1 MQDKLRFEVPWSHM
15 DAAWMEHACRLA
27 QLGRGTVDP
36 NPMVGAVLVRDG
48 ICVGEGWHSRAGEPH
63 AEVFAVE
70 KAGELAH
77 GSALYINLEPC
88 IHVGR
93 TPPCAPMLVE
103 AGISRVLVGM
113 VDPDPRVAG
122 QGIAF
127 LRDQGIDVL
136 VAPPEWQV
144 RCALENSRFA
154 ISTHYRRAAV
164 TLKYAMSL
172 DGKIATASGDSK
184 WISSDESRERVHLER
199 SLHQAILVGRATV
212 QQDDPHLNVR
222 GYTNARQPV
231 RIVLDSRGS
240 MSPNARM
247 FDSAGGQV
255 VVCTTPRSSSDWR
268 KALTDRGGEV
278 RVFECDSHG
287 RVPLAELLSKLY
299 ERGLRS
305 VLVEGGS
312 EIHGSFV
319 EQGLADRLLAFV
331 CPLIVGGHKAHSA
344 IGGLGAQTM
353 ADATRLKHLSIEA
366 YGADQLVDGY
376 FSDDW
381 IPLESA

>member
-1 MQDKLRFEVPWSHM
+1 MQDDLQYEYSWSAM
-15 DAAWMEHACRLA
+15 DSAWMEHACRLA

-70 KAGELAH
+70 KAGELTQ
-77 GSALYINLEPC
+77 GSTLYVNLEPC

-93 TPPCAPMLVE
+93 TPACAPMLLQ
-103 AGISRVLVGM
+103 AGVKQVMVGM

-122 QGIAF
+122 QGISF
-127 LRDQGIDVL
+127 LREQGILVV
-136 VAPPEWQV
+136 VAPEEWQI

-164 TLKYAMSL
+164 TLKYSMSL

-184 WISSDESRERVHLER
+184 WISNEESRERVHLER

-212 QQDDPHLNVR
+212 QRDDPHLNVR
-222 GYTNARQPV
+222 GFTNARQPV

-240 MSPNARM
+240 VSPNARI
-247 FDSAGGQV
+247 FDSAGGPV
-255 VVCTTPRSSSDWR
+255 VICTTPRSSEDWR
-268 KALTDRGGEV
+268 KAILDRGADV
-278 RVFECDSHG
+278 RVFECDDSG
-287 RVPLAELLSKLY
+287 RVPLPELLSRLH
-299 ERGLRS
+299 ERGIRS

-319 EQGLADRLLAFV
+319 QQGVADRLLAFV
-331 CPLIVGGHKAHSA
+331 CPLIIGGHKAYPA
-344 IGGLGAQTM
+344 VGGVGAKTV
-353 ADATRLKHLSIEA
+353 ADAQSLQHLTTET
-366 YGADQLVDGY
+366 YGPDVLFDGY
-376 FSDDW
+376 FRDDW
-381 IPLESA
+381 IRLESS